1 MKKEYKIVYI
11 EKTNKYHIL
20 YFENGEPA
28 INVPTEEYY
37 GRSLDAPE
45 CDIRF
50 GYVKHKDSL

>member
-28 INVPTEEYY
+28 INVTSEEFYAY
-37 GRSLDAPE
+37 NLDEPL
-45 CDIRF
+45 CDIRQ
-50 GYVKHKDSL
+50 GYTKHKDSL